1 MGEFTL
7 VDLANRVMSVACCAA
22 FQALAAACSY
32 EKLIVCAGT
41 PMYQVYTL
49 NSR

>member
-1 MGEFTL
+1 MGEFSL
-7 VDLANRVMSVACCAA
+7 VDLANRVMSVVCCAA
-22 FQALAAACSY
+22 FQALAAAYSC
-32 EKLIVCAGT
+32 EKLFGCAGT